1 MPLADA
7 LLPEFDHETGV
18 TRRLLERLPDGQFEW
33 TPHQKS
39 MSLGRLATHVAEV
52 LTWLP
57 ETVNKSEINWDT
69 TKPNERKSCP
79 TKADVL
85 TFFDEARDAARRAL
99 AGASDAE
106 LMQPW
111 TFKKDGRVV
120 FTQPKI
126 GVIRGMVMNHM
137 VHHRAQLSVYLRLK
151 DVPLPAMY
159 GPSADEG
166 AL

>member
-7 LLPEFDHETGV
+7 LLPEFDHEAGV
-18 TRRLLERLPDGQFEW
+18 TRRLLERLPDARFAW

-39 MSLGRLATHVAEV
+39 MPLGRLATHVAEV

-57 ETVNKSEINWDT
+57 ETVNQTELNWDS
-69 TKPNERKSCP
+69 TKPYAPKACETR
-79 TKADVL
+79 ADVL
-85 TFFDEARDAARRAL
+85 TFFDASRDAARKAL

-111 TFKKDGRVV
+111 SFKKDGQVV
-120 FTQPKI
+120 FSMPRI
-126 GVIRGMVMNHM
+126 GVIRSMVMNHLI
-137 VHHRAQLSVYLRLK
+137 HHRAQLGVYLRLQ
-151 DVPLPAMY
+151 DIPLPAMY

-166 AL
+166 V

>member
-18 TRRLLERLPDGQFEW
+18 TRRLLERLPESQFGW
-33 TPHQKS
+33 TPHPKS
-39 MSLGRLATHVAEV
+39 MPLGRLATHVAEV

-57 ETVNKSEINWDT
+57 ETVHKDEFNWDSNAPYQPKVCAST
-69 TKPNERKSCP
+69 
-79 TKADVL
+79 ADVL
-85 TFFDEARDAARRAL
+85 KFFDESRDAARKAL

-106 LMQPW
+106 LVQPW
-111 TFKKDGRVV
+111 SFKKDGQVMFSQPRV
-120 FTQPKI
+120 
-126 GVIRGMVMNHM
+126 GVIRGMVMNHLI
-137 VHHRAQLSVYLRLK
+137 HHRAQLSVYLRLK

-166 AL
+166 F

>member
-1 MPLADA
+1 MSLADA

-18 TRRLLERLPDGQFEW
+18 TRRLLERLPEDRFGW
-33 TPHQKS
+33 APHPKS
-39 MSLGRLATHVAEV
+39 MALGRLATHIADV

-57 ETVNKSEINWDT
+57 ETVSKIEIDWDT
-69 TKPNERKSCP
+69 RAPYEPRICATR
-79 TKADVL
+79 ADVL
-85 TFFDEARDAARRAL
+85 RFFDESRDAARQAL
-99 AGASDAE
+99 AGASDAA

-111 TFKKDGRVV
+111 TFKKDGQPV
-120 FTQPKI
+120 FSQPRI

-137 VHHRAQLSVYLRLK
+137 VHHRAQLGVYLRLN

-166 AL
+166 K

>member
-18 TRRLLERLPDGQFEW
+18 TRRLLERLPDGEFGW
-33 TPHQKS
+33 TPHQRS

-57 ETVNKSEINWDT
+57 EAVHKSEIDWDT
-69 TKPNERKSCP
+69 TKPNEQKSCQ
-79 TKADVL
+79 TRADVL
-85 TFFDEARDAARRAL
+85 KFFDQSRDAARAAL
-99 AGASDAE
+99 AGTSDAE

-111 TFKKDGRVV
+111 TFKKDGQVV
-120 FTQPKI
+120 FSQPKI

-137 VHHRAQLSVYLRLK
+137 IHHRAQLGVYLRLK

>member
-18 TRRLLERLPDGQFEW
+18 TRRLLERVPDGHFEW
-33 TPHQKS
+33 SPHQKS
-39 MSLGRLATHVAEV
+39 MTLGKLATHVAEV

-57 ETVNKSEINWDT
+57 ETVHKSEINWDST
-69 TKPNERKSCP
+69 APYVPKSCA
-79 TKADVL
+79 TRADVL
-85 TFFDEARDAARRAL
+85 TFFDESRDAARRAL

-106 LMQPW
+106 LVQPW
-111 TFKKDGRVV
+111 SFKKDGQVV
-120 FTQPKI
+120 FSQPRI